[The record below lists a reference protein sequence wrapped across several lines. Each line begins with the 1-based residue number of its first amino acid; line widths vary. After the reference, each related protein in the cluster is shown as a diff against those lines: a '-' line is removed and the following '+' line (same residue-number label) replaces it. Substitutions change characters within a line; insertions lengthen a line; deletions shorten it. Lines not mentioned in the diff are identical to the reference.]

1 MNKTLHSMRIVLG
14 LHRVVHRHPR
24 CVRTNSVRFYSSPG
38 QQFVDGTA
46 SLFTLI
52 HNGTLVQPPTLS
64 ETIPAVTDVPVFE
77 FADALSTVPE
87 NPELLPWWAAVV
99 AGTFVFRAVFTLP
112 FAVTQRN
119 RVLRLASLQ
128 PVLKAWE
135 STLRRTLNSKDPS
148 ETAKAQAAFKQKAEV
163 LYAQNHCSPRATFI
177 LPWVQ
182 IPLFFS
188 LSLAVRRLAGL
199 PLPFSGSSS
208 SPDFSQGLSEAEG
221 SLSDGLSPE
230 MGVSIS
236 ERAYALMPV
245 DGFNEGGILWFLD
258 LSVADPTI
266 LLPLIVGGLHL
277 ANIEMHSSTVANPTV
292 RQRAFKLLFQ
302 SISIFMIPLATQV
315 PAGVA
320 LYWASSAGFSFMQNF
335 ALQSL
340 LKPRPLNK

>member
-1 MNKTLHSMRIVLG
+1 MTLVLG
-14 LHRVVHRHPR
+14 LHRVMQRHPR
-24 CVRTNSVRFYSSPG
+24 CVRTNSIRFYSSPG
-38 QQFVDGTA
+38 QQFVDTTA
-46 SLFTLI
+46 SLFTLL
-52 HNGTLVQPPTLS
+52 HNGTLVKPPTLS
-64 ETIPAVTDVPVFE
+64 ETIPVVTDVPVFE
-77 FADALSTVPE
+77 FADALSNVPE
-87 NPELLPWWAAVV
+87 NPEFLPWWAAVV

-135 STLRRTLNSKDPS
+135 STLRRTLNSKAPS
-148 ETAKAQAAFKQKAEV
+148 ETAKAQAAFKQKADA
-163 LYAQNHCSPRATFI
+163 LYAQNNCSPRATFI

-208 SPDFSQGLSEAEG
+208 SSPDLSQSLSETGA
-221 SLSDGLSPE
+221 SLSNGLSPE
-230 MGVSIS
+230 MGLSIS

-302 SISIFMIPLATQV
+302 SIAIFMIPLATQV